1 VPVQVASSA
10 QYIIE
15 QFRAT
20 TGCGKLEDGAVK
32 SMYASGRVRLSMLQE
47 PGGGGRAHEGSFVLW
62 QLAPS
67 MWLVEMSVAGQSVA
81 AGSDGRVAWRRTPW
95 LGAHA
100 ARGGSRPLRRAL
112 QVGIMALPC
121 PAPTGMASL
130 VLHRDAMFLFLPFAL
145 FLPPRRFAD
154 RHGHASH
161 AQRYCCELAWP
172 MTGGARRRRC
182 WLSSAFACHRS
193 NSLLLLRTPFR
204 FAVHDRKKKREDPL
218 NKTTRCECDES
229 LLKRALGLDVSR
241 VWALHLHSCYL
252 GICRMPHC

>member
-1 VPVQVASSA
+1 VQVASSA

-47 PGGGGRAHEGSFVLW
+47 PGGGGSGVIGGGGRGHEGSFVLW

-112 QVGIMALPC
+112 QVGTPALSH
-121 PAPTGMASL
+121 SL
-130 VLHRDAMFLFLPFAL
+130 THSLTHCHHRSLCLFLHRDAMFLLLPFAF
-145 FLPPRRFAD
+145 FLVALPIAM
-154 RHGHASH
+154 A
-161 AQRYCCELAWP
+161 CLAC
-172 MTGGARRRRC
+172 TA
-182 WLSSAFACHRS
+182 
-193 NSLLLLRTPFR
+193 LLLAT
-204 FAVHDRKKKREDPL
+204 AVL
-218 NKTTRCECDES
+218 AS
-229 LLKRALGLDVSR
+229 LAH
-241 VWALHLHSCYL
+241 AC
-252 GICRMPHC
+252 P

>member
-1 VPVQVASSA
+1 MCVPVQVASSA

-67 MWLVEMSVAGQSVA
+67 MWLVEMPVAGQGVA

-130 VLHRDAMFLFLPFAL
+130 VLHRDAMFLFSSVRPF
-145 FLPPRRFAD
+145 FA
-154 RHGHASH
+154 ASSLCRSPW
-161 AQRYCCELAWP
+161 ACLAC
-172 MTGGARRRRC
+172 TA
-182 WLSSAFACHRS
+182 
-193 NSLLLLRTPFR
+193 LLLR
-204 FAVHDRKKKREDPL
+204 ASL
-218 NKTTRCECDES
+218 AAQES
-229 LLKRALGLDVSR
+229 
-241 VWALHLHSCYL
+241 
-252 GICRMPHC
+252 

>member
-1 VPVQVASSA
+1 VQVASSA

-47 PGGGGRAHEGSFVLW
+47 PGGGGSGVIGGGGRGHEGSFVLW

-112 QVGIMALPC
+112 QVGTPALSHSHSLPPPISLFVFCIVMPCSFYFRSALPI
-121 PAPTGMASL
+121 AMA
-130 VLHRDAMFLFLPFAL
+130 
-145 FLPPRRFAD
+145 
-154 RHGHASH
+154 
-161 AQRYCCELAWP
+161 CLAC
-172 MTGGARRRRC
+172 TA
-182 WLSSAFACHRS
+182 
-193 NSLLLLRTPFR
+193 LLL
-204 FAVHDRKKKREDPL
+204 
-218 NKTTRCECDES
+218 C
-229 LLKRALGLDVSR
+229 
-241 VWALHLHSCYL
+241 
-252 GICRMPHC
+252 

>member
-1 VPVQVASSA
+1 VFVAGWPYEQVASSA

-32 SMYASGRVRLSMLQE
+32 SMYASGRVRLSMLQD
-47 PGGGGRAHEGSFVLW
+47 PSGGGSGVIGSGGGRGHEGSFVLW

-112 QVGIMALPC
+112 QVGTPALP
-121 PAPTGMASL
+121 PLTSL
-130 VLHRDAMFLFLPFAL
+130 FVCFCIVMPCSFFSALPFAF
-145 FLPPRRFAD
+145 FLVALPITMA
-154 RHGHASH
+154 
-161 AQRYCCELAWP
+161 CLACTP
-172 MTGGARRRRC
+172 
-182 WLSSAFACHRS
+182 
-193 NSLLLLRTPFR
+193 LLLL
-204 FAVHDRKKKREDPL
+204 
-218 NKTTRCECDES
+218 C
-229 LLKRALGLDVSR
+229 
-241 VWALHLHSCYL
+241 
-252 GICRMPHC
+252 

>member
-1 VPVQVASSA
+1 ML
-10 QYIIE
+10 
-15 QFRAT
+15 FR
-20 TGCGKLEDGAVK
+20 
-32 SMYASGRVRLSMLQE
+32 SRLSMLQE
-47 PGGGGRAHEGSFVLW
+47 PGGGGGRAHEGSFVLW

-145 FLPPRRFAD
+145 FPPSSLCRSPWA
-154 RHGHASH
+154 
-161 AQRYCCELAWP
+161 CLAC
-172 MTGGARRRRC
+172 TA
-182 WLSSAFACHRS
+182 
-193 NSLLLLRTPFR
+193 LLLR
-204 FAVHDRKKKREDPL
+204 ANL
-218 NKTTRCECDES
+218 AAQES
-229 LLKRALGLDVSR
+229 
-241 VWALHLHSCYL
+241 
-252 GICRMPHC
+252 

>member
-1 VPVQVASSA
+1 VQVASSA

-47 PGGGGRAHEGSFVLW
+47 PGGGGGGGRAHEGSFVLW

-112 QVGIMALPC
+112 QVGIMALP
-121 PAPTGMASL
+121 PLPPTGISCFAS
-130 VLHRDAMFLFLPFAL
+130 
-145 FLPPRRFAD
+145 
-154 RHGHASH
+154 
-161 AQRYCCELAWP
+161 
-172 MTGGARRRRC
+172 
-182 WLSSAFACHRS
+182 
-193 NSLLLLRTPFR
+193 
-204 FAVHDRKKKREDPL
+204 
-218 NKTTRCECDES
+218 
-229 LLKRALGLDVSR
+229 
-241 VWALHLHSCYL
+241 
-252 GICRMPHC
+252 

>member
-1 VPVQVASSA
+1 MCVPVQVASSA

-67 MWLVEMSVAGQSVA
+67 MWLVEMPVAGQGVA

-161 AQRYCCELAWP
+161 AQRYCCELAWRP
-172 MTGGARRRRC
+172 
-182 WLSSAFACHRS
+182 RS
-193 NSLLLLRTPFR
+193 
-204 FAVHDRKKKREDPL
+204 HDRRGPPPPL
-218 NKTTRCECDES
+218 LAFLCF
-229 LLKRALGLDVSR
+229 
-241 VWALHLHSCYL
+241 
-252 GICRMPHC
+252 RMPSIE

>member
-1 VPVQVASSA
+1 MSVQVASSA

-32 SMYASGRVRLSMLQE
+32 SMYASGRVRLSMLQD
-47 PGGGGRAHEGSFVLW
+47 PSSGGGGGGGRAHEGSFVLW

-112 QVGIMALPC
+112 QVGTPLVSRIVMPC
-121 PAPTGMASL
+121 S
-130 VLHRDAMFLFLPFAL
+130 FF
-145 FLPPRRFAD
+145 FLPPVRFLRLRFAD
-154 RHGHASH
+154 RHGMPRMHGVTAAGASL
-161 AQRYCCELAWP
+161 ELS
-172 MTGGARRRRC
+172 MTGGPHLAP
-182 WLSSAFACHRS
+182 LLAFSSAFAC
-193 NSLLLLRTPFR
+193 
-204 FAVHDRKKKREDPL
+204 
-218 NKTTRCECDES
+218 
-229 LLKRALGLDVSR
+229 
-241 VWALHLHSCYL
+241 Y
-252 GICRMPHC
+252 

>member
-1 VPVQVASSA
+1 MMEERCACVAVQVASSA

-67 MWLVEMSVAGQSVA
+67 MWLVEMPVAGQGVA

-130 VLHRDAMFLFLPFAL
+130 VLHRDAMFLFSSVRPF
-145 FLPPRRFAD
+145 FA
-154 RHGHASH
+154 ASSLCRSPW
-161 AQRYCCELAWP
+161 ACLAC
-172 MTGGARRRRC
+172 TA
-182 WLSSAFACHRS
+182 
-193 NSLLLLRTPFR
+193 LLLR
-204 FAVHDRKKKREDPL
+204 ASL
-218 NKTTRCECDES
+218 AAQES
-229 LLKRALGLDVSR
+229 
-241 VWALHLHSCYL
+241 
-252 GICRMPHC
+252 